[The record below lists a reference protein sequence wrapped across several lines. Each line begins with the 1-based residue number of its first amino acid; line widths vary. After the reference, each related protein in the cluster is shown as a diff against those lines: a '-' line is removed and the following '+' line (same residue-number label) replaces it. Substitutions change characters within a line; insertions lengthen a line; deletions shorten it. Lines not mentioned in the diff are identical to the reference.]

1 MKYEEFAKY
10 FEECRKRSQDSGEFM
25 FTAVQTKQPIEE
37 CQEVYD
43 FIFAEDFITREV
55 TIDELITLEPEKHVD
70 NIFVQHII

>member
-10 FEECRKRSQDSGEFM
+10 FEECRQRTQDSGEFM

-43 FIFAEDFITREV
+43 FIFSKDFITRHVVDEII
-55 TIDELITLEPEKHVD
+55 TIEPEKHVD
-70 NIFVQHII
+70 NIFVQRII